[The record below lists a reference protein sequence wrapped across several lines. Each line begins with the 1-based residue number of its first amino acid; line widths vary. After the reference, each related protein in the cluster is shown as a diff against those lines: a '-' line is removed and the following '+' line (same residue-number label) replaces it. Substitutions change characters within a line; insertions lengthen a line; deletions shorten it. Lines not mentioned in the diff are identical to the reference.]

1 MTEQTP
7 GRIDLRAIERAD
19 SAQADR
25 VIAAAMARIAAS
37 PGQQPRDMVVD
48 WVERFTRP
56 ALIAAAM
63 LAAVAIGTL
72 ALTDGRG
79 DEPPPQVAALAD
91 WIESQ
96 HVPTNGELLMTF
108 QGYGGQ
114 R

>member
-7 GRIDLRAIERAD
+7 GRIDLRAIEHAD

-25 VIAAAMARIAAS
+25 VIAAALARIAAS
-37 PGQQPRDMVVD
+37 PGQQPRDVVVD

-72 ALTDGRG
+72 ALTDRRS
-79 DEPPPQVAALAD
+79 DPAPQVAALAT
-91 WIESQ
+91 WVESQ
-96 HVPTNGELLMTF
+96 HVPTNGELLLTF
-108 QGYGGQ
+108 QGYG